1 MDMFLPGLGSF
12 VIKLRT
18 EKTTRN
24 ITTKNITMVIGT

>member
-1 MDMFLPGLGSF
+1 MFLPGLGSF

-24 ITTKNITMVIGT
+24 ITKNITMVIGA

>member
-24 ITTKNITMVIGT
+24 ITKNITMVIGA